1 MSKIIDIILNS
12 LLAVLVLFNFSDGII
27 YFIKI
32 INKDDSIFPN
42 IVLMISV
49 IYLIIFVEQYRIL
62 RKLCKN
68 YKNEK

>member
-32 INKDDSIFPN
+32 INKDGSIFPN

-68 YKNEK
+68 YKNEE